1 VGVPR
6 DKEAKRFYRAA
17 EQRLEDATFLFSES
31 VRRTTAAVYLAGYC
45 VECLLKALI
54 LSQVAKAERGEV
66 LQLFRGSKA
75 HDYDWLR
82 ELYYVKGGA
91 RFPPAVV
98 QAFSTV
104 SVWGTEM
111 RYQPGTIPDDDAE
124 EFLAAVETIWD
135 WADGRL

>member
-1 VGVPR
+1 M
-6 DKEAKRFYRAA
+6 
-17 EQRLEDATFLFSES
+17 
-31 VRRTTAAVYLAGYC
+31 
-45 VECLLKALI
+45 LKALI
-54 LSQVAKAERGEV
+54 LTQVPKGEREEV
-66 LQLFRGSKA
+66 LKLFRGGKA

-82 ELYYVKGGA
+82 DVYHSKEGA
-91 RFPPAVV
+91 HFPPDVV

-124 EFLAAVETIWD
+124 EFLVAVETIWD